1 MSVKAVLATQHEHDL
16 MGGTG
21 VFAKRRLYV
30 GGPLETSHLHVLHGT
45 PYLADSFQIID
56 GVYTGGMTAAAE
68 KIIRGE
74 LSLADFR

>member
-1 MSVKAVLATQHEHDL
+1 

-30 GGPLETSHLHVLHGT
+30 GGPLEASHLHVLHGS
-45 PYLADSFQIID
+45 PHLADSFQVID

-68 KIIRGE
+68 IIMCGE